1 MLILKD
7 IRKNPELFKQKLKAR
22 FIENSDKQIDHLI
35 QLDSNLRT
43 NLELQQEFQNQRNS
57 ISKSLGLIKD
67 KKSDEFIKKTKEVSE
82 IKSKI
87 SNLEESINQL
97 YLGIDEILHNLPN
110 IPDESVPVGFDE
122 NSNKEI
128 KKEGKIRD
136 FEFEPLSHEEIG
148 LNLNQIDFETA
159 VNISGSRFVI
169 LKKNIA
175 KIGRA
180 HV

>member
-82 IKSKI
+82 IKLSKYALEATNNKLCLSNSI
-87 SNLEESINQL
+87 S
-97 YLGIDEILHNLPN
+97 
-110 IPDESVPVGFDE
+110 
-122 NSNKEI
+122 
-128 KKEGKIRD
+128 
-136 FEFEPLSHEEIG
+136 
-148 LNLNQIDFETA
+148 TA
-159 VNISGSRFVI
+159 NSGSTPRGLQRNYGSGLIYF
-169 LKKNIA
+169 
-175 KIGRA
+175 
-180 HV
+180 